1 MAKKAS
7 KAKAKTKAKTKSSA
21 KSKSSGKA
29 AGKIAKPGKPA
40 GARKPPARK
49 APPPIE
55 PTYLAAGGSI
65 RIGLHDV
72 VRAIKMIDK
81 AGQLAK
87 FVSAAKRQQAEAT
100 LGADTVNFAKDFVVK
115 YRLYGNAIGKH
126 IVNGRGERSEG
137 AAEGA
142 SDDPN
147 QCHFGK
153 GN

>member
-7 KAKAKTKAKTKSSA
+7 KAKAKTKTKTSP

-29 AGKIAKPGKPA
+29 AGKTAKPG
-40 GARKPPARK
+40 ARKKPPGRK

-72 VRAIKMIDK
+72 VRAIKMIEK
-81 AGQLAK
+81 GGQLAK

-100 LGADTVNFAKDFVVK
+100 LGAETVNFVKDFVVK
-115 YRLYGNAIGKH
+115 YRLHGNAIGKH
-126 IVNGRGERSEG
+126 IVNGRGAPSEG
-137 AAEGA
+137 AAEGT
-142 SDDPN
+142 SGDPN